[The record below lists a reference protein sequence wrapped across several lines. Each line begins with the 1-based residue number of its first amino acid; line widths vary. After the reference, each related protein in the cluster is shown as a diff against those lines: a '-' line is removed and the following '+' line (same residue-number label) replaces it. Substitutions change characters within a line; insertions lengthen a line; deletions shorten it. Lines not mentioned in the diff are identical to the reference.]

1 MHNRKVLWLII
12 VIILLLAGTLASRT
26 EKLTE
31 EVWTVEL
38 VADCAL
44 DCYTSDGQVARV
56 RTWSQIGSWVSA

>member
-1 MHNRKVLWLII
+1 